1 MLCFNS
7 NSAYKIYDL
16 YNSRY
21 RLYKLAIMNRYGYP
35 MDMMVADVLVEASK
49 SGLRYFNFPEIVKS
63 SKRYVHLTDSI
74 Y

>member
-1 MLCFNS
+1 
-7 NSAYKIYDL
+7 
-16 YNSRY
+16 
-21 RLYKLAIMNRYGYP
+21 MNRYGYP